1 MINNKSNKIS
11 TYMYR
16 GYNVYRGGGWLV
28 YDIYLLKSCFRDGFM
43 VDLDYLALGF
53 RCAIKVKNINDKK

>member
-1 MINNKSNKIS
+1 
-11 TYMYR
+11 MYR